1 MGVIADAVYLFDEKK
16 NMIRLI
22 VWALYELIHAE
33 ATYTLSA
40 EIDMSAGVR
49 PGQHIGFA
57 GIDDRFL
64 LFEIDEA
71 EDDASRGVTMITATD
86 AAVAELAHKVVREA
100 RMTGDG
106 AATARRAADVILQG
120 SGFTVNVDETTG
132 EKKADLSLYYEKRW
146 KRLKELEAT
155 YGIRVVPYYTF
166 AGNGISSR
174 RVDLLKRE
182 NRSTGM
188 IYERENGTAKIY
200 VTYSGAPVTRMYGIG
215 KATGTEDPPSCV
227 TFGDV
232 VWSKNAGD
240 PADKPAGQT
249 YVEDAEALALYGGGR
264 EDVFNDKNETDP
276 EKLLE
281 STWEALK
288 KRVKPKVSGSAS
300 ASDVEHIPG
309 MEHRK
314 VRLYD
319 AVTVRTKRGQ
329 EVTAAVIDVKRD
341 YLRPYNTKITIGEDD
356 PEEAAKTDLIKTV
369 AQTKE
374 TSTRNSRSSGAASNR
389 YIETKQL
396 IQQNA
401 DTIQQNANRI
411 QTNADDIAVNAKNI
425 TINAE
430 QIRIFGEMVVDA
442 VTTEELETR
451 LAELTKAYAEYIN
464 TTTLDVTGSM
474 TVKQF
479 RCYGN
484 FQVDP
489 YEADWQTMDVM
500 TGGTWSLG
508 GSIAKTVVDGNGN
521 AIGSVYVPT
530 RVEVTPTKKKIKY
543 LGRE

>member
-16 NMIRLI
+16 NMIRPI

-40 EIDMSAGVR
+40 EIDMGAGVR
-49 PGQHIGFA
+49 PGQHIGFS

-120 SGFTVNVDETTG
+120 SNFSVNIDETTG

-227 TFGDV
+227 TFNDV
-232 VWSKNAGD
+232 VWRKNAGD

-281 STWEALK
+281 STWEALQ
-288 KRVKPKVSGSAS
+288 KRIKPKVSGSAS
-300 ASDVEHIPG
+300 ASDVEHMPG

-341 YLRPYNTKITIGEDD
+341 YLRPYNTKITIGEDN

-396 IQQNA
+396 IQLNA
-401 DTIQQNANRI
+401 ETIQANARLI
-411 QTNADDIAVNAKNI
+411 ETNADEIKVNARDI
-425 TINAE
+425 TINAG
-430 QIRIFGEMVVDA
+430 RIQVN
-442 VTTEELETR
+442 
-451 LAELTKAYAEYIN
+451 AELIATKVSADE
-464 TTTLDVTGSM
+464 
-474 TVKQF
+474 VKAMIASF
-479 RCYGN
+479 LSGYSGKFVVHDFWAAKYFH
-484 FQVDP
+484 FQG
-489 YEADWQTMDVM
+489 YEIEREEMDVM
-500 TGGTWSLG
+500 TGGTWALG
-508 GSIAKTVVDGNGN
+508 GSIPKTVVDDNGN

-530 RVEVTPTKKKIKY
+530 RVDVTPTRRTIKY
-543 LGRE
+543 LNW